1 MEDTAAD
8 GVAVKVKTKGPR
20 RVMHRSNLRAFVLEA
35 ARAAHPFWDVNRV
48 TPEFMDLV
56 EYKVQ
61 AMLRASLK
69 QHPPQGKTV
78 RDLY

>member
-1 MEDTAAD
+1 
-8 GVAVKVKTKGPR
+8 
-20 RVMHRSNLRAFVLEA
+20 MHRSNLRAFVLEA
-35 ARAAHPFWDVNRV
+35 AKQAHPFWNVTRV
-48 TPEFMDLV
+48 TPAFLDQV

-78 RDLY
+78 RDL